1 MEAFSKFFGF
11 NEDPFKRTPDI
22 EFYYPTKMHE
32 EALDTLKYT
41 LESDEPFAV
50 LTGEPGTGKTITIRK
65 FISDLPENIVV
76 AYILFPSLTPS
87 ELFMAILED
96 FKVKADPEM
105 TKNALFSKFRDF
117 LVNIKTEGK
126 KAVIIIDE
134 AQNLPSETLEELRIL
149 SNLETEKEKL
159 LKIILAGQPELTSK
173 LDKDNLRQLKQ
184 RITLYAY
191 LSNIPESEIKN
202 YINSHLVKAGRSSI
216 RVQAKVVKSIAKI
229 TKGNPRLINTLME
242 RTMVAAF
249 LDNSYTITNEHL
261 DSAMA
266 SVNTI
271 MSTLRRKNSMKYIKI
286 GSIAGIA
293 AVFAFVAFASFS
305 YISGKFYQLG
315 ASSQNNIVAYNQS
328 SNNTQNN
335 LANTNE
341 ESNNLENKQNTKN
354 VNETLTTSNQVAS
367 SSVNNVDNTQT
378 ESINEAQ
385 TQNNYTENNHQI
397 ESSNDILQSQNSN
410 NNQIAQNIDL
420 PQTQKKEVNT
430 TQDYFPVIIDDT
442 PATQPQDQQNN
453 IIHDTTLA
461 NNQINETYS
470 NPTTPNTINTPAQ
483 NDNSLDNNAIPA
495 GSRIVILANSL
506 NVREFPDIAAHRV
519 SSVLKGQQFY
529 VLEDSPLWVKIRIN
543 GHLNGWVYKPHISI
557 VNNFN

>member
-117 LVNIKTEGK
+117 LVDIKSEDK

-159 LKIILAGQPELTSK
+159 LKIILAGQPELITK

-202 YINSHLVKAGRSSI
+202 YINSHLIKAGRSSI
-216 RVQAKVVKSIAKI
+216 RIQAKVVRSIARI

-261 DSAMA
+261 TSAMA

-271 MSTLRRKNSMKYIKI
+271 MSTLRRKHSMRYVKI
-286 GSIAGIA
+286 GSIVGIA
-293 AVFAFVAFASFS
+293 TVFAFVAFASFS

-315 ASSQNNIVAYNQS
+315 ASSQNNTNIASVNTEATNKQVTQSYN
-328 SNNTQNN
+328 
-335 LANTNE
+335 
-341 ESNNLENKQNTKN
+341 ESNNDT
-354 VNETLTTSNQVAS
+354 AS
-367 SSVNNVDNTQT
+367 SNDYV
-378 ESINEAQ
+378 
-385 TQNNYTENNHQI
+385 ENNQSETI
-397 ESSNDILQSQNSN
+397 SENQGQNIYAENNNKLESSNDILQPQNNN
-410 NNQIAQNIDL
+410 NNQLAQNIDV
-420 PQTQKKEVNT
+420 QQREEENT
-430 TQDYFPVIIDDT
+430 NNTQDYFPIIIDDT
-442 PATQPQDQQNN
+442 PVAQPQNQQNN
-453 IIHDTTLA
+453 IENNTVVS
-461 NNQINETYS
+461 NQINDPYN
-470 NPTTPNTINTPAQ
+470 NPTAVNTQPQ
-483 NDNSLDNNAIPA
+483 SDNQVDSNAIPA

-543 GHLNGWVYKPHISI
+543 PHLNGWVYKPHISI